1 MGHRQHGRWVERPW
15 GRQRVWEAG
24 DGTPLLAIHGLGGS
38 GRYWQGL
45 ADRVGDRYRVIAPD
59 LAGFG
64 SSDKPDIAYDRAGH
78 LEDLGSA
85 TPSDGPVAVVGH
97 SLGGVLAALWASGNA
112 SRVEALALAAP
123 PFPLGEGPD
132 YRLMGTP
139 PTSIR
144 RRAAVGLA
152 KVTLPVV
159 SFPVGLA
166 RGYPP
171 SVVRDFAR
179 QTLGAR
185 GGTMWSLLTDPTIRE
200 EIDDAGVI
208 DGRTPTLI
216 VHAADDRTVRSE
228 AHGRWADLLPH
239 ADARML
245 PEGGHQFLL
254 RGGFEPVAGW
264 LEGHASPDDGGR
276 ADPSTRAD
284 ER

>member
-1 MGHRQHGRWVERPW
+1 MGDRLHGRWVERPW

-24 DGTPLLAIHGLGGS
+24 RGTPLLAVHGLGGS

-45 ADRVGDRYRVIAPD
+45 ADRVGDRYLVVAPD

-78 LEDLGSA
+78 LDDLTTA
-85 TPSDGPVAVVGH
+85 APFDGPVAVVGH

-139 PTSIR
+139 PSSIR
-144 RRAAVGLA
+144 RRAAVGIA
-152 KVTLPVV
+152 KVALPVV
-159 SFPVGLA
+159 SYPIGIA
-166 RGYPP
+166 RRYPP
-171 SVVRDFAR
+171 AVVRDFTR

-200 EIDDAGVI
+200 DVDDAGVI
-208 DGRTPTLI
+208 DGRIPTLI
-216 VHAADDRTVRSE
+216 VHVVDDRTVRIE
-228 AHGRWADLLPH
+228 AHDRWASLLPR

-245 PEGGHQFLL
+245 DGGGHQFLL
-254 RGGFEPVAGW
+254 RSGFEPVASW
-264 LEGHASPDDGGR
+264 LAGQASRPAGPAGP
-276 ADPSTRAD
+276 PSGSGAS
-284 ER
+284 